1 MKLSFLHPLAN
12 EPGPWASA
20 YLDTSRDIDDPDQA
34 IGLRWRHQRDAL
46 RAQGADP
53 ATVAALE
60 AVVGTDR
67 DLPGPHGQA
76 LFATRGHIAL
86 TDELPEPPARDT
98 ARYGGLPDAMPLA
111 LQHAPDIA
119 YLAVALTRTVQPRST
134 SQENG
139 QGPVDQVLI
148 AYETGRWPT
157 SRTTPGQRT
166 THLVPL
172 EEWQHAA
179 RRYAAE
185 LADLADRNQAETVV
199 LRRDTGDAWL
209 SGVLVNRLPI
219 DLQNSLT
226 VVEDDPDTGIRGDD
240 GRALV
245 EEHVAD
251 VLHGRLS
258 KADRRHMDVFH
269 TQRARHPTRSEGT
282 GAVVSALQRGQAQA
296 VLVRPPTALPERL
309 WTATEPNQI
318 ALSAA
323 ELEVFGAIGL
333 REEPADT
340 ALLHAALRTGADL
353 VVLPPDDD
361 TPLADGV
368 GVVLR
373 YRDVADLVLL

>member
-1 MKLSFLHPLAN
+1 MNLSFLQPLAE

-20 YLDTSRDIDDPDQA
+20 YLDTSRDIDDPDHA
-34 IGLRWRHQRDAL
+34 VGLRWRHQRDAL

-60 AVVGTDR
+60 AAVGTDC

-76 LFATRGHIAL
+76 LFATHGRLAL
-86 TDELPEPPARDT
+86 TGELPEPPARDT

-111 LQHAPDIA
+111 LQHAPDIP
-119 YLAVALTRTVQPRST
+119 YLAVALTRTVRPRGT
-134 SQENG
+134 GEENG
-139 QGPVDQVLI
+139 QGPVDHVLI
-148 AYETGRWPT
+148 AYEAGRWPT
-157 SRTTPGQRT
+157 SRTTPGRRT

-179 RRYAAE
+179 RRHAAE
-185 LADLADRNQAETVV
+185 LAEAADRNGVGTVV

-226 VVEDDPDTGIRGDD
+226 VVEDDPGTGISGGD

-251 VLHGRLS
+251 VLRGRLS
-258 KADRRHMDVFH
+258 KADRRHLDVFH
-269 TQRARHPTRSEGT
+269 AQRARHPTRSEGA
-282 GAVVSALQRGQAQA
+282 GAVVSALQRGQARA
-296 VLVRPPTALPERL
+296 VLVRLPTALPERL
-309 WTATEPNQI
+309 WTATEPDQI
-318 ALSAA
+318 AMSAA
-323 ELEVFGAIGL
+323 ELEAFGASGPQ
-333 REEPADT
+333 EEPADT
-340 ALLHAALRTGADL
+340 ALLHAALRTGAEL